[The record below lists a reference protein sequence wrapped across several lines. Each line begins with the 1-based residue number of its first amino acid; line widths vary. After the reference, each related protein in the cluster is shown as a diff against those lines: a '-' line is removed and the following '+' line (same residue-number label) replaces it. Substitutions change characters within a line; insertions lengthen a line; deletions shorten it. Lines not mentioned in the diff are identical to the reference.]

1 MCNNTSL
8 SNFLD
13 GVTFEDPM
21 VSMELE
27 TFENDLLAD
36 EGFLNMLDIG
46 TTDSIDMDAMDA
58 EMDFLTA
65 DVHPL
70 PPLELGVA
78 TLQHD
83 DDLDALLSPPE
94 ESEFMETPT
103 AQTSSPTLPSKA
115 SLEKLAQ
122 CMRTSEME
130 LAMAQKNF
138 NLQASQSQI
147 FFKANPFFTGTRA
160 TITPELEMSRQK
172 VWTLIRAHSQAKQQ
186 LYTQTQ
192 AETHKTPATA
202 AA

>member
-13 GVTFEDPM
+13 GVNFEDPM
-21 VSMELE
+21 ISMDLE

-46 TTDSIDMDAMDA
+46 TTDSTDMDAMDT
-58 EMDFLTA
+58 EMDLLAA
-65 DVHPL
+65 DAHPL

-83 DDLDALLSPPE
+83 DLDGLLSPPE
-94 ESEFMETPT
+94 EPEYMETPT
-103 AQTSSPTLPSKA
+103 SQTFTPTLPSKA
-115 SLEKLAQ
+115 SLEKLAH

-147 FFKANPFFTGTRA
+147 FFKANPFFTGSRA

-172 VWTLIRAHSQAKQQ
+172 VWCLIRAHSQAQQQ

-192 AETHKTPATA
+192 AQAHTAPATA